1 MNTEMFT
8 VSVEA
13 FELVQHILTLGY
25 AAMGAA
31 LLYFILTKNTNM
43 PKYRMS
49 SVLSVV
55 VMVSALLLLFAQKES
70 WSNAYTFTGS
80 AYALREGS
88 ELFTNGYR
96 YLNWL
101 IDVPMLLIQ
110 ILFVAGIVGAART
123 KYMFRFSTAGVLMIV
138 TGYIGQFYEP
148 GRLNENMAAW
158 LVWGAISTLFFI
170 WVLVLITR
178 VIREGKAN
186 MNGSSAQ
193 RTFGAILPLFY
204 IAWFLYPGAYLMPA
218 LMSWGIADYEF
229 TIVAQQLTYTVADIS
244 SKIIY
249 GVMLNAVS
257 STLSSEQGFKEDQVV
272 TTTAS

>member
-8 VSVEA
+8 ISVEA
-13 FELVQHILTLGY
+13 FEVVQHILTLGY
-25 AAMGAA
+25 AAMAAA
-31 LLYFILTKNTNM
+31 LLYFVLTKNTNM

-55 VMVSALLLLFAQKES
+55 VMVSAALLLFAQQQS
-70 WSNAYTFTGS
+70 WSNAYTFTGT
-80 AYALREGS
+80 AYALRDGS

-123 KYMFRFSTAGVLMIV
+123 KYMVRFSFSGVLMIV

-148 GRLNENMAAW
+148 GRLNENVAAW
-158 LVWGAISTLFFI
+158 LIWGAISTVFFL

-186 MNGSSAQ
+186 MNGSKAQ
-193 RTFGAILPLFY
+193 SLFGKILPLFY
-204 IAWFLYPGAYLMPA
+204 ISWFLYPGAYLFPI
-218 LMSWGIADYEF
+218 LLSWGVADYEF
-229 TIVAQQLTYTVADIS
+229 VIVAQQLTYTAADIS

-249 GVMLNAVS
+249 GVMLNVVS
-257 STLSSEQGFKEDQVV
+257 STLSAEQGFKEDQVLQ
-272 TTTAS
+272 AS